1 MQEIKNEFIFEHR
14 SHKKNSP
21 LTFAHTEKSL
31 NQCLGRFWVQTLIW
45 VLNTY
50 YAAHCQGKI
59 FCMAVWGWKQLEN
72 DFLHYLR
79 SEVCRKSKTSSFF
92 EHRSHKKKFTP
103 DFCSH
108 WKILKSVPR
117 AILSPNT
124 DLVLNTY
131 YAAHC
136 QGKIFC
142 MAVWGWKQ
150 LENDFL
156 HYLRSEVCR
165 KSKTSSFSNTEA
177 IKKIHPWLLL
187 TLKNP

>member
-1 MQEIKNEFIFEHR
+1 MPRAIL
-14 SHKKNSP
+14 SP
-21 LTFAHTEKSL
+21 NTDL
-31 NQCLGRFWVQTLIW
+31 

-59 FCMAVWGWKQLEN
+59 FCMAVWGWKQT
-72 DFLHYLR
+72 
-79 SEVCRKSKTSSFF
+79 RKWFPALFKVWSMQEIKTSSFSNT
-92 EHRSHKKKFTP
+92 EAIKKKFTP

-165 KSKTSSFSNTEA
+165 KSKNEFIFEHRS
-177 IKKIHPWLLL
+177 H
-187 TLKNP
+187 

>member
-14 SHKKNSP
+14 SHKKKFTPDFCSHWKILKSVPRAILSP
-21 LTFAHTEKSL
+21 NTDL
-31 NQCLGRFWVQTLIW
+31 

-79 SEVCRKSKTSSFF
+79 SEVCRKSKTSSFSNT
-92 EHRSHKKKFTP
+92 EAIKKFTP